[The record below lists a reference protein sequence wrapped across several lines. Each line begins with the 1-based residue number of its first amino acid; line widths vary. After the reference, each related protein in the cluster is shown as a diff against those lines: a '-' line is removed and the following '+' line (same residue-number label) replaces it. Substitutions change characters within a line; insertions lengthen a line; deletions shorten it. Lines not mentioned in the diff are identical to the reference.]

1 MPNVTAVM
9 STPNPLANKFML
21 DAPLYTGAPRHFSA
35 GVPVVG
41 DTLGE
46 SLLAVPGVVDI
57 YCTGGFITITRDPGT
72 PWSAIEPAVTE
83 LIEGHKAR
91 RVIGIANPAGP
102 GGAAGATSGAGPT

>member
-21 DAPLYTGAPRHFSA
+21 GAPLYTGAPRHFSA

-46 SLLAVPGVVDI
+46 SLLAVPGVVD
-57 YCTGGFITITRDPGT
+57 F
-72 PWSAIEPAVTE
+72 A
-83 LIEGHKAR
+83 KA
-91 RVIGIANPAGP
+91 
-102 GGAAGATSGAGPT
+102 AAAKRQIRLPL